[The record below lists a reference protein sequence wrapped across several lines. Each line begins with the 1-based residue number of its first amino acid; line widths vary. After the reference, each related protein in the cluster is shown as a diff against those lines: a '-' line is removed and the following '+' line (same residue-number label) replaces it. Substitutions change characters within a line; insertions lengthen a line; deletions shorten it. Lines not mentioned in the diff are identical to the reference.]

1 MSLISEKEF
10 QELAGFN
17 DEVSVSIFIPT
28 QRAGKDVLEE
38 KSKTHLKSLWKE
50 IKIDLEKKE
59 VSKDKIE
66 KLDEPI
72 QKLLSDKGFWRHQSD
87 GLAIYIAEGFFRKYS
102 LPLKFDS
109 HYYINN
115 EFYVKPLVPLFSG
128 DGRFYLLS
136 LQVEAVEFFE
146 ASKYGIAPVKIDDL
160 TPSRLED
167 TVGYDYEEKTL
178 QQKSGASSMGQ
189 QAMHGHAGADRERKN
204 EIFRFFRAIDQ
215 GLHSLLQEEKL
226 PLLVACQ
233 DYLFPIYK
241 EANTYTNLYPEAVT
255 GNPKDTDMLGL
266 HQRAWET
273 IEPLFEK
280 QKLDK
285 LTQFQDQNG
294 KTAVSIHDILPAIHQ
309 GKVDTLFL
317 DRDSDIWGTYNED
330 NMKVDIQEAQ
340 RNGNFSLMNWAA
352 RNVLKQGGNVFLVD
366 EEQMP
371 ENSSK
376 MNAIYRYS

>member
-1 MSLISEKEF
+1 MSLISEKEL
-10 QELAGFN
+10 QEIAGFN

-50 IKIDLEKKE
+50 IKNKLEEKE
-59 VSKDKIE
+59 VSKDRIQKI
-66 KLDEPI
+66 DEPI
-72 QKLLSDKGFWRHQSD
+72 QELLNDKAFWRHQSD
-87 GLAIYIAEGFFRKYS
+87 GLAIFAAEGFFKKFT
-102 LPLKFDS
+102 LPLQFDP

-115 EFYVKPLVPLFSG
+115 EFYLKPLVPLFSG

-136 LQVEAVEFFE
+136 LQVENVELYE
-146 ASKYGIAPVKIDDL
+146 ASKHSIIPKETDDL
-160 TPSRLED
+160 IPSQLED
-167 TVGYDYEEKTL
+167 RVGYDYEEKTL
-178 QQKSGASSMGQ
+178 QQKSGTATMGQ
-189 QAMHGHAGADRERKN
+189 KAMHGHAGADRERKN
-204 EIFRFFRAIDQ
+204 EILRYFRAIDQ
-215 GLHSLLQEEKL
+215 GLNSLLQEEKL

-241 EANTYTNLYPEAVT
+241 EANTYNNLYPEAVI

-280 QKLDK
+280 QKRDK
-285 LTQFQDQNG
+285 LKEFQDQNG

-317 DRDSDIWGTYNED
+317 DRNAEIWGTYNED
-330 NMKVDIQEAQ
+330 KMKVDIHEGQ
-340 RNGNFSLMNWAA
+340 RNGNFSLMNWAT
-352 RNVLKQGGNVFLVD
+352 RNVLNQGGNVFLVD

-371 ENSSK
+371 EKSSK
-376 MNAIYRYS
+376 MNAIYRYI

>member
-10 QELAGFN
+10 QELAEFN

-28 QRAGKDVLEE
+28 ERAGKDVLEE

-50 IKIDLEKKE
+50 IKNKLEEKE

-72 QKLLSDKGFWRHQSD
+72 QKLLNDKGFWRHQSD
-87 GLAIYIAEGFFRKYS
+87 GLAIYVAEGFFRKFT
-102 LPLKFDS
+102 LPLKFDT
-109 HYYINN
+109 HYYINS
-115 EFYVKPLVPLFSG
+115 EFYLKPLVPMFSG

-136 LQVEAVEFFE
+136 LQVENVELFE
-146 ASKYGIAPVKIDDL
+146 ASKYSITPVKIDDL
-160 TPSRLED
+160 TPARLED

-178 QQKSGASSMGQ
+178 QQRSSGTAAGQ

-204 EIFRFFRAIDQ
+204 EILRFFRAVDQ

-233 DYLFPIYK
+233 DNFFPIYK
-241 EANTYTNLYPEAVT
+241 EANTYDNLYPEAVT

-266 HQRAWET
+266 HQRAWEI

-280 QKLDK
+280 QKRDK
-285 LTQFQDQNG
+285 LNQFQDQNG

-317 DRDSDIWGTYNED
+317 DRNAEIWGTYNED
-330 NMKVDIQEAQ
+330 KMKVDIQESQ

-352 RNVLKQGGNVFLVD
+352 RNVLNQGGNVFLVD

-376 MNAIYRYS
+376 MNAIFRYS

>member
-10 QELAGFN
+10 QELTEFN
-17 DEVSVSIFIPT
+17 DEVGVSIFIPT
-28 QRAGKDVLEE
+28 ERAGKDVLEE

-50 IKIDLEKKE
+50 IKNKLEEKE
-59 VSKDKIE
+59 ISKDKIE
-66 KLDEPI
+66 KFDEPI
-72 QKLLSDKGFWRHQSD
+72 QKLLNDKGFWRHQSD
-87 GLAIYIAEGFFRKYS
+87 GLAIYVAEDVFKKFT
-102 LPLKFDS
+102 LPLKFDT
-109 HYYINN
+109 HYYINS
-115 EFYVKPLVPLFSG
+115 EFYLKPLVPLFSG

-136 LQVEAVEFFE
+136 LQVENVEFFE
-146 ASKYGIAPVKIDDL
+146 ASKYSITPVKIDDL
-160 TPSRLED
+160 TPARLED

-204 EIFRFFRAIDQ
+204 EILRFFRAVDQ
-215 GLHSLLQEEKL
+215 GLNSLLQEEKL

-233 DYLFPIYK
+233 DYLYPIYK
-241 EANTYTNLYPEAVT
+241 EASSYDNLYPEAVT

-280 QKLDK
+280 QKRDK
-285 LTQFQDQNG
+285 LNQFQEQNG

-317 DRDSDIWGTYNED
+317 DRNAEIWGTYNED
-330 NMKVDIQEAQ
+330 KMKVDIQEGQ

-352 RNVLKQGGNVFLVD
+352 RNVLNQGGNVFLLD

>member
-1 MSLISEKEF
+1 MSLISEKEL
-10 QELAGFN
+10 QEIAGFN

-50 IKIDLEKKE
+50 IKNKLEEKE
-59 VSKDKIE
+59 VSRDRIQKI
-66 KLDEPI
+66 DEPI
-72 QKLLSDKGFWRHQSD
+72 QELLNDKAFWRHQSD
-87 GLAIYIAEGFFRKYS
+87 GLAIFAAEGFFKKFT
-102 LPLKFDS
+102 LPLQFDP

-115 EFYVKPLVPLFSG
+115 EFYLKPLVPLFSG

-136 LQVEAVEFFE
+136 LQVENVELYE
-146 ASKYGIAPVKIDDL
+146 ASKHSIIPKETDDL
-160 TPSRLED
+160 IPSQLED
-167 TVGYDYEEKTL
+167 RVGYDYEEKTL
-178 QQKSGASSMGQ
+178 QQKSGTATMGQ
-189 QAMHGHAGADRERKN
+189 KAMHGHAGADRERKN
-204 EIFRFFRAIDQ
+204 EILRYFRAIDQ
-215 GLHSLLQEEKL
+215 GLNSLLQEEKL

-241 EANTYTNLYPEAVT
+241 EANTYKNLYPEAVI

-280 QKLDK
+280 QKRDK
-285 LTQFQDQNG
+285 LKEFQDQNG

-317 DRDSDIWGTYNED
+317 DRNAEIWGTYNED
-330 NMKVDIQEAQ
+330 KMKVDIQEGQ
-340 RNGNFSLMNWAA
+340 RNGNFSLMNWAT
-352 RNVLKQGGNVFLVD
+352 RNVLNQGGNVFLVD

-371 ENSSK
+371 EKSSK
-376 MNAIYRYS
+376 MNAIYRYI